1 MRDFLLLRWTLRYR
15 SIELFWL
22 GFALVLSVA
31 ALTSVTFLADRLH
44 QAFEKDARKLL
55 AADLVIQSDQPL
67 PEAFLSKA
75 TADGFRMART
85 VVFPTMAANGDKSK
99 LVSLKAVTDTYPLR
113 GEINLKSGKEP
124 LELGKAWIDP
134 ALLASLQVNVGDRI
148 ELGEKSFE
156 ISDVIQRELDRG
168 AGFMNFAPRIMI
180 REEDLAST
188 ELVGLGSRVSY
199 RLLIAAPNKVGL
211 KEGVNQVAEFESWVK
226 GQIQSQNLK
235 GMRVENIDNGQPLMR
250 KTLDRA
256 EKFLSLVALLTAM
269 VAAVGVA
276 LTSQRYAAKQS
287 EVSAV
292 WRCLGASQS
301 QILWMHAEKFIVVA
315 IIAGVVGVGIGWLSH
330 TLLTTWV
337 GGLILNDLPQTSL
350 WPAIWG
356 VFVSLSLFFGFS
368 WPPLLALSKVSPI
381 RALRKDYFVNSASV
395 WQSALFGLVCFSSL
409 LLWVSK
415 DFKLAGIVLG
425 SFIAASLIFLGLGYV
440 LSQFIG
446 KKMVGIQNLKLGMR
460 FAGLKLL
467 GSPFMTALQVA
478 SLGIALMSLL
488 LLIVLRN
495 DLLGAWQSS
504 VPQNAPNRFL
514 INIQTDQKD
523 GVINALKAANESRP
537 IDMYPMVRGRL
548 IQINGKTVSS
558 SDYEQEN
565 VQRLVDREFNL
576 SYADEMPVHN
586 RLVDGSWFTQTQ
598 EPGQVSMEQGI
609 MKSLNLRLGDR
620 LVFDVA
626 GQQYEV
632 KITSVRKLDW
642 NSMRVNFF
650 AIMPR
655 ALLQEAPQSWIS
667 AYRQL
672 PGVNEDMK
680 LVAQYP
686 NLTVVD
692 IDATLAQVQEVLSK
706 LSLAI
711 QLLFGFA
718 LIAGILV
725 LAAALA
731 SSQDQRMKEAAVL
744 KAMGASKSYLL
755 TAWRTELLFIGTIAG
770 LMAGVF
776 ASVTTYLL
784 ARFALEIEMSPPV
797 MIILVG
803 VIAGGVASSMAGYWM
818 RSKVLNTSPIL
829 ILQDG

>member
-1 MRDFLLLRWTLRYR
+1 MNL
-15 SIELFWL
+15 
-22 GFALVLSVA
+22 
-31 ALTSVTFLADRLH
+31 
-44 QAFEKDARKLL
+44 EK
-55 AADLVIQSDQPL
+55 
-67 PEAFLSKA
+67 
-75 TADGFRMART
+75 
-85 VVFPTMAANGDKSK
+85 
-99 LVSLKAVTDTYPLR
+99 
-113 GEINLKSGKEP
+113 
-124 LELGKAWIDP
+124 
-134 ALLASLQVNVGDRI
+134 
-148 ELGEKSFE
+148 
-156 ISDVIQRELDRG
+156 
-168 AGFMNFAPRIMI
+168 MN
-180 REEDLAST
+180 
-188 ELVGLGSRVSY
+188 
-199 RLLIAAPNKVGL
+199 
-211 KEGVNQVAEFESWVK
+211 
-226 GQIQSQNLK
+226 
-235 GMRVENIDNGQPLMR
+235 
-250 KTLDRA
+250 
-256 EKFLSLVALLTAM
+256 KF
-269 VAAVGVA
+269 
-276 LTSQRYAAKQS
+276 
-287 EVSAV
+287 
-292 WRCLGASQS
+292 
-301 QILWMHAEKFIVVA
+301 
-315 IIAGVVGVGIGWLSH
+315 
-330 TLLTTWV
+330 
-337 GGLILNDLPQTSL
+337 
-350 WPAIWG
+350 
-356 VFVSLSLFFGFS
+356 
-368 WPPLLALSKVSPI
+368 
-381 RALRKDYFVNSASV
+381 
-395 WQSALFGLVCFSSL
+395 
-409 LLWVSK
+409 
-415 DFKLAGIVLG
+415 
-425 SFIAASLIFLGLGYV
+425 LGYV

-446 KKMVGIQNLKLGMR
+446 KKMVGIENLKLGMR

-548 IQINGKTVSS
+548 IQINGKAVSS

-576 SYADEMPVHN
+576 SYADEMPTHN

-598 EPGQVSMEQGI
+598 DPGQVSMEQGI
-609 MKSLNLRLGDR
+609 MKSLNLKLGDQ

-680 LVAQYP
+680 LVTQYP

-776 ASVTTYLL
+776 ASITTYLL
-784 ARFALEIEMSPPV
+784 ARFALEIEMSPPI
-797 MIILVG
+797 MIILIG